1 MKWLL
6 TNDIY
11 LLEKQVYNMIIK
23 PITAFID
30 SDYVDKYWMA
40 LLYFMI
46 IKLLIQ
52 SIYISESPSLNKQY
66 VLL

>member
-11 LLEKQVYNMIIK
+11 LLKKQVYNIIIK
-23 PITAFID
+23 PITVFID
-30 SDYVDKYWMA
+30 NDYVDKYWMA

-52 SIYISESPSLNKQY
+52 SICISESPSLNKQY